1 MFNCCIW
8 NFQIQSSSSYT
19 GTPEFLENDI
29 RMKPDLDGLGA
40 LGDTGWYC
48 IGAILWAMDQKLPT
62 YVTTLPGVIRNS
74 AGVILTCSAVLHW
87 EKEGTVATFYCSMV
101 SHETMSLTV
110 CASNGTL
117 YVEDFIIPFE
127 ENSATFRFTSDAK
140 IVDNG
145 WNVKPQEVTVA
156 TDQLPQEALMV
167 QEFATLVKNI
177 KVLGRKPD
185 KKWPQISRM
194 TQLVLDA
201 VNNSIELGFTPVQ
214 LS

>member
-1 MFNCCIW
+1 M
-8 NFQIQSSSSYT
+8 
-19 GTPEFLENDI
+19 
-29 RMKPDLDGLGA
+29 DGLGA

-62 YVTTLPGVIRNS
+62 YVTALPGVARNS
-74 AGVILTCSAVLHW
+74 SGVILSCSGALHW

-110 CASNGTL
+110 SASNGTL

-127 ENSATFRFTSDAK
+127 ENTATFRFTSGAK
-140 IVDNG
+140 IVSTG
-145 WNVKPQEVTVA
+145 WTLKPQEVEVA
-156 TDQLPQEALMV
+156 TDRLPQEALMV
-167 QEFATLVKNI
+167 QEFARLVKSI
-177 KVLGRKPD
+177 KVSGSKPE
-185 KKWPQISRM
+185 KKWPQTSRT

-201 VNNSIELGFTPVQ
+201 VKNSIELGFTPVQ